1 MLAIIIILC
10 AALFVICSLYFGNL
24 LLELEELSRRSQQQ
38 LDNDEF
44 DYGHDVNYKEEE
56 E

>member
-1 MLAIIIILC
+1 MLAITLILC
-10 AALFVICSLYFGNL
+10 AALFVIGSLYFGNL
-24 LLELEELSRRSQQQ
+24 LLELEELSRRSRQQ

-44 DYGHDVNYKEEE
+44 DYGHEVNYKEEE